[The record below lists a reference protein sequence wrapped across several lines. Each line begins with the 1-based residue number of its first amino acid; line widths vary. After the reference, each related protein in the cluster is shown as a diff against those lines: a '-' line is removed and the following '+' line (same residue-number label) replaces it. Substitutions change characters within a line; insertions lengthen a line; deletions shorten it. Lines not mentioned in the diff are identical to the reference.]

1 MSANNSKM
9 SLSDNR
15 SAVVKGLTSVSKV
28 YPDVVESTT
37 LPLLFH
43 HLPDNAPAIDDT
55 TARDQYRSILKSLS
69 ELCVQ
74 PALFE
79 TLVVR
84 ITTKLDLFTSPS
96 EAPND
101 VDQTDAEYNE
111 CQVAYAHDL
120 LSTLSATIDVK
131 IEQKHVDVVK
141 HFDRIIPRL
150 YTLVVSAAGTDGAL
164 FRDKRLLALVGRIT
178 ETLMWELSVE

>member
-1 MSANNSKM
+1 MI
-9 SLSDNR
+9 SDNR

-43 HLPDNAPAIDDT
+43 HLPEQAPGIDNT
-55 TARDQYRSILKSLS
+55 TARDKYRSILKSLS
-69 ELCVQ
+69 ELCLQ

-84 ITTKLDLFTSPS
+84 ITSKLDLFTSPS
-96 EAPND
+96 DAPID
-101 VDQTDAEYNE
+101 VDQSDAEYVE
-111 CQVAYAHDL
+111 CQIAYAHDVL
-120 LSTLSATIDVK
+120 SALSTTVEAK

-150 YTLVVSAAGTDGAL
+150 YTLVVSAAGTEGAL
-164 FRDKRLLALVGRIT
+164 FRDKRLLGLVGRIT